1 MKYKQIAT
9 ELGIPWL
16 ELDID
21 IPHEDML
28 QEAIGLKEE
37 FVWKVF
43 IQVLNGPIIALT
55 GLYYLEQK

>member
-9 ELGIPWL
+9 ELGLPWL

-37 FVWKVF
+37 FVKHRD
-43 IQVLNGPIIALT
+43 QDNG
-55 GLYYLEQK
+55 GGGGYSSGY